1 MRNGIYSKL
10 AWTNITKNRKIY
22 FPYIVS
28 AIGMVLMFYITL
40 SLGMDDK
47 VRQLAAGDATQIILR
62 LGSIVIGI
70 FSIILLFYTNSF
82 LMKHRKT
89 ELGLYNVLGMGKTH
103 IAKVLF
109 WENLSTLLIS
119 ILLGTLMVSRLV
131 WSKAGLV
138 RMFVTSQAQTAL
150 PFLPYAMP

>member
-22 FPYIVS
+22 LPYIVS

-40 SLGMDDK
+40 SLGTDDK

-109 WENLSTLLIS
+109 WENLFSLLIS
-119 ILLGTLMVSRLV
+119 SRL
-131 WSKAGLV
+131 
-138 RMFVTSQAQTAL
+138 R
-150 PFLPYAMP
+150 

>member
-10 AWTNITKNRKIY
+10 AWINITKNRKIY
-22 FPYIVS
+22 LPYIVS

-47 VRQLAAGDATQIILR
+47 VRQLVAGDATQIILR

-70 FSIILLFYTNSF
+70 LSVILLFYTNSF

-89 ELGLYNVLGMGKTH
+89 ELGLYNVL
-103 IAKVLF
+103 
-109 WENLSTLLIS
+109 
-119 ILLGTLMVSRLV
+119 
-131 WSKAGLV
+131 
-138 RMFVTSQAQTAL
+138 
-150 PFLPYAMP
+150 